1 MNDSR
6 KTDIG
11 GIDKLSFELM
21 LGENCLKGVSF
32 EVISQHIIMYK
43 MFMRWAKESHN
54 KLLIRN
60 EIFDHLTPFD
70 LIKNIQNVNIDE
82 IIRSDKVKELMD
94 NCNTSPTQ
102 TKWLFAVAFIN
113 FRSLKGD
120 GLLPLFNSWVEFVKL
135 AKKLNRI

>member
-1 MNDSR
+1 MRDSR

-21 LGENCLKGVSF
+21 LGENCLKGVSLK
-32 EVISQHIIMYK
+32 VISQHIIMYK

-54 KLLIRN
+54 KLLVRN

-70 LIKNIQNVNIDE
+70 LIKNIQDINIDE
-82 IIRSDKVKELMD
+82 ITKSDKVKELMD
-94 NCNTSPTQ
+94 NYDTSPTQ
-102 TKWLFAVAFIN
+102 VKWLFAVAFIN
-113 FRSLKGD
+113 YGSVEDKLFSL
-120 GLLPLFNSWVEFVKL
+120 FHSWIEFVKL